1 MQLIFLPLKWC
12 RFIYFMEALK
22 NVLRGLRGVFW
33 VFSIFFYFWGEFYGL
48 LTWKMKIYPFTLKD
62 NMVTF

>member
-33 VFSIFFYFWGEFYGL
+33 VFSIFFIFGV
-48 LTWKMKIYPFTLKD
+48 
-62 NMVTF
+62 NSMVF